1 MQSKSTITDS
11 HENDADES
19 MEESVF
25 EQICDTIFVLI
36 PEVPRLKQLFLSWSQ
51 LGIEDRVQLD
61 AKVANWCCPNRRQL
75 YKPLQEALVRWETVQ
90 DTQGYIMGAPKF
102 TQEILVI
109 PKYSQLVTISK
120 IVILEDPLS
129 RVPQETCLSA
139 PGCDPGMVSFSCDP
153 QLEEELVSVIYSLE
167 LLFTKNRTGKEIDMD
182 YEVGRCMEL
191 RREMSLNLNCDG
203 TLRSILSPKERTP
216 HSVHSC
222 SYLVDF
228 KRSDEELSGYL
239 TN

>member
-1 MQSKSTITDS
+1 MQSKSTITIS
-11 HENDADES
+11 HANDADES

-36 PEVPRLKQLFLSWSQ
+36 PEVPRLKQLFINWSQ
-51 LGIEDRVQLD
+51 LGNEDRVQLD

-90 DTQGYIMGAPKF
+90 DTQG
-102 TQEILVI
+102 
-109 PKYSQLVTISK
+109 
-120 IVILEDPLS
+120 
-129 RVPQETCLSA
+129 A
-139 PGCDPGMVSFSCDP
+139 PGCEPGMVSFSCDP

-167 LLFTKNRTGKEIDMD
+167 LLFTKNRRSKEVDMD
-182 YEVGRCMEL
+182 FEVGRCMDL
-191 RREMSLNLNCDG
+191 KRDMSLNLSCDG
-203 TLRSILSPKERTP
+203 NLRSILSPKDRTP

-222 SYLVDF
+222 GYIADF
-228 KRSDEELSGYL
+228 KRSDDELSGYL

>member
-1 MQSKSTITDS
+1 MQSKSTITAS
-11 HENDADES
+11 HENEENES

-90 DTQGYIMGAPKF
+90 DTQG
-102 TQEILVI
+102 
-109 PKYSQLVTISK
+109 
-120 IVILEDPLS
+120 
-129 RVPQETCLSA
+129 A
-139 PGCDPGMVSFSCDP
+139 PGCEPGMVSFSCDP

-167 LLFTKNRTGKEIDMD
+167 LLFSKNRRGREIDMD
-182 YEVGRCMEL
+182 YEIGRCTEL

-203 TLRSILSPKERTP
+203 NLCSILSAKDRAP

-222 SYLVDF
+222 SYIADF
-228 KRSDEELSGYL
+228 KRPDEELSGYL